1 MLARVQT
8 VPQKRLP
15 RSVREQQM
23 LDAAVAV
30 FSASGFHAAS
40 MDEIAARAGISK
52 PMVYAYL
59 GTKEELFVACLHREG
74 TRLME
79 AIATAVI
86 PDAAEVEADPL
97 PPDHQLWRGLRAFF
111 TFVGDHRDGWSVLY
125 RQARGQEPFAA
136 ELVRMRERM
145 IDVVRGLLSRLIAAG
160 GRQPKP
166 NELTAMAYALVG
178 AGESLADWVVDH
190 SEEPAEVT
198 ATRLMNF
205 VWLGAGELLRGA
217 TWQPTDIPP
226 RS

>member
-1 MLARVQT
+1 MGGGSAGTAAAGR
-8 VPQKRLP
+8 KRLP
-15 RSVREQQM
+15 RAVREQQM

-30 FSASGFHAAS
+30 FSAAGFHDAS

-59 GTKEELFVACLHREG
+59 GSKEELFVACLHREG

-79 AIATAVI
+79 AV
-86 PDAAEVEADPL
+86 AAAAAPAGAPSL
-97 PPDHQLWRGLRAFF
+97 PPDEQLWRGLRAFF
-111 TFVGDHRDGWSVLY
+111 AFVGAHRDGWSVLY
-125 RQARGQEPFAA
+125 RQARGTEPFVG
-136 ELVRMRERM
+136 ELATMRARMV
-145 IDVVRGLLSRLIAAG
+145 DVVCGLLSRVIATS
-160 GRQPKP
+160 GREARPVDV
-166 NELTAMAYALVG
+166 TAMAYALVG

-217 TWQPTDIPP
+217 VWRPSTVD
-226 RS
+226 

>member
-1 MLARVQT
+1 MLATMPAVT
-8 VPQKRLP
+8 QKRLP
-15 RSVREQQM
+15 RAVREQQM

-30 FSASGFHAAS
+30 FSTNGFHAAS

-59 GTKEELFVACLHREG
+59 GSKEELFVACLHREG

-79 AIATAVI
+79 ALIHSVE
-86 PDAAEVEADPL
+86 PDL
-97 PPDHQLWRGLRAFF
+97 PPDEQLWRGLRAFF
-111 TFVGDHRDGWSVLY
+111 TFVGAHRDGWSVLY

-136 ELVRMRERM
+136 QLAEVRARM
-145 IDVVRGLLSRLIAAG
+145 VDVVATLLTRVIAAG
-160 GRQPKP
+160 GRPHKP
-166 NELTAMAYALVG
+166 NDVTAMAYALVG

-190 SEEPAEVT
+190 SEEPAEAT

-217 TWQPTDIPP
+217 TWRPLD
-226 RS
+226 RA